1 MTLQTI
7 PFSKL
12 DTTTA
17 NPRKTFDETSIL
29 GLSQSIK
36 TDGLL
41 QNLVVAKPQ
50 GRKSRYKIVSGERRY
65 RALSLLVKNGDLP
78 KDTPVPVVIREDLS
92 EKEAHRLATIEN
104 IQRENLPP
112 MEEAEAV
119 QALLQDG
126 ETIQDVAAQTGL
138 SEKTIKR
145 RLALCNLCED
155 AKSALRESRIGL
167 AQAEALTLGSIEQQQ
182 ELLEDALEGIPP
194 ARIKQ
199 WLTGQKP
206 TLAVALFEKELYT
219 GTFTSDL
226 FAEDETTYFDDAEQ
240 FWNLQTEAADTL
252 ANSYREQGFD
262 PVEVMEGYEYQKW
275 RYRPARD
282 DEKGGV
288 VIQLHNSGEAGIHEG
303 IVDTARDREAAQAN
317 AEIPSLEPKER
328 PAYSRPLC
336 NYMAMHKSMAVQAAL
351 LANPRKAKEI
361 AIVQMMASP
370 GMRDAIRMTQH
381 PCVAR
386 FAESETPTETYTA
399 IEAEARELWQTIGET
414 VDDDEIICARLT
426 PSFADPVVWYERVKK
441 LTNPKL
447 DRLHLLLTTLC
458 FGQDNI
464 DNIDNDESSLFNRVA
479 NDLDVD
485 MRNHWTP
492 DTEFLSKRSKD
503 QLAEIVIDA
512 GLEKKVS
519 TASGSKKTDLVEA
532 MVKAFAE
539 ARAAEKPSKDQSVAK
554 DWLPEPMKF
563 ADRTKSYDQK

>member
-7 PFSKL
+7 PFCKL

-41 QNLVVAKPQ
+41 QNLVVAKPP
-50 GRKSRYKIVSGERRY
+50 GRKSRFTIISGERRY

-78 KDTPVPVVIREDLS
+78 KDTPVPVVIRDPLS

-126 ETIQDVAAQTGL
+126 ETIQDIVAQTGL

-145 RLALCNLCED
+145 RLALCNLCDD
-155 AKSALRESRIGL
+155 AKAALREKRIGL

-182 ELLEDALEGIPP
+182 ELLDDALEGISPS
-194 ARIKQ
+194 RIKH

-206 TLAVALFEKELYT
+206 TLAVALFAKEAYS
-219 GTFTSDL
+219 GTLTTDL
-226 FAEDETTYFDDAEQ
+226 FASDETTYFDDAEQ
-240 FWNLQTEAADTL
+240 FWELQTKAADDL
-252 ANSYREQGFD
+252 ATSYEQQGYD
-262 PVEVMEGYEYQKW
+262 PVEVLEGYDYQQW
-275 RYRPARD
+275 RYRKAQD

-288 VIQLHNSGEAGIHEG
+288 VIQLHNCGKADFHEG
-303 IVDTARDREAAQAN
+303 IVDTTRDREAAEATSEV
-317 AEIPSLEPKER
+317 ADADPKQR
-328 PAYSRPLC
+328 LAYSKPLC

-361 AIVQMMASP
+361 AIVQMVSSP
-370 GMRDAIRMTQH
+370 RMRHAIRLTQH
-381 PCVAR
+381 SCLAR
-386 FAESETPTETYTA
+386 FSESETPPETFA
-399 IEAEARELWQTIGET
+399 ALEVEAKDMWKAIGEE
-414 VDDDEIICARLT
+414 VDDDENFCTKLSRYD
-426 PSFADPVVWYERVKK
+426 PDPVVWYERVRT
-441 LTNPKL
+441 LSNPKL

-458 FGQDNI
+458 FGQDDTDSI
-464 DNIDNDESSLFNRVA
+464 DTDENSLFNRVA
-479 NDLDVD
+479 SDLKVD

-519 TASGSKKTDLVEA
+519 TANGIKKADLVEA
-532 MVKAFAE
+532 MVTAFAE
-539 ARAAEKPSKDQSVAK
+539 AKVAGKPSKEQKLTK
-554 DWLPEPMKF
+554 DWLPKPMQFIGKNESD
-563 ADRTKSYDQK
+563 ATN

>member
-17 NPRKTFDETSIL
+17 NPRKTFDEASIL

-50 GRKSRYKIVSGERRY
+50 GHKSRYKIVSGERRY

-92 EKEAHRLATIEN
+92 DKEAHRLATIEN

-155 AKSALRESRIGL
+155 AKQALREGKVGL

-206 TLAVALFEKELYT
+206 TLATALFDKSAYT
-219 GTFTSDL
+219 GTLTTDL
-226 FAEDETTYFDDAEQ
+226 FASDETTYFDDAEQ

-275 RYRPARD
+275 RYRPVCD

-288 VIQLHNSGEAGIHEG
+288 VIQLHNSGKADIHEG

-317 AEIPSLEPKER
+317 AEVPNLEPKER

-351 LANPRKAKEI
+351 LADPRKAKEI

-386 FAESETPTETYTA
+386 FAESETPPETFVTL
-399 IEAEARELWQTIGET
+399 EAEARALWKAIGET
-414 VDDDEIICARLT
+414 VDEVETVCSRFT
-426 PSFADPVVWYERVKK
+426 PSYADPVVWYERVKK
-441 LTNPKL
+441 LSNPKL

-458 FGQDNI
+458 FGQDNV
-464 DNIDNDESSLFNRVA
+464 DNIDNDENSLFNRVT
-479 NDLDVD
+479 NDLKVD
-485 MRNHWTP
+485 MRHHWIP

-519 TASGSKKTDLVEA
+519 TASGIKKADLVDA
-532 MVKAFAE
+532 MVNAFAE
-539 ARAAEKPSKDQSVAK
+539 AKAVEKPSKDQKVTR
-554 DWLPEPMKF
+554 DWLPDPMQF
-563 ADRTKSYDQK
+563 AAKNGSNAKN